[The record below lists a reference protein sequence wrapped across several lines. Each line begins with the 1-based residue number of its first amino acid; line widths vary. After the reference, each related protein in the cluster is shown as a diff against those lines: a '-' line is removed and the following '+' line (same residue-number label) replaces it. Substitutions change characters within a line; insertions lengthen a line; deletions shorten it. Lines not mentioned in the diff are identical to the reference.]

1 MQTNH
6 IVYWSDQSN
15 QRANNQMQ
23 EENLLAIKRFL
34 IENIDL
40 DSVWY

>member
-6 IVYWSDQSN
+6 IVYRSDQSN

-40 DSVWY
+40 DSV